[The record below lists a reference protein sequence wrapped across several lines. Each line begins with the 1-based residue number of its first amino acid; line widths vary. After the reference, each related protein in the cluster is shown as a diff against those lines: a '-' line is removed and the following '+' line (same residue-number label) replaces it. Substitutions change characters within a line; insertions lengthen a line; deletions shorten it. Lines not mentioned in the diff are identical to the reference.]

1 MTAATTP
8 RPVARE
14 VAIGTRIQVP
24 GRVLHPVG
32 TVTGRMEHIASGMTT
47 LEVDGRDH
55 VTVPS
60 GQAIDLAAG
69 RSAGDVALGTL
80 RSEPGGFG
88 AAVARLGFG
97 EFRPGSSPNYGE
109 WLSSEHASGLFRVV
123 CRPDDGDTV
132 DLIGW
137 DPARPHAKLL
147 AWKVSFD
154 GSTPQSIVLAA
165 IANAVG
171 ELPVTA

>member
-1 MTAATTP
+1 MTATTATP
-8 RPVARE
+8 RPV
-14 VAIGTRIQVP
+14 
-24 GRVLHPVG
+24 GR
-32 TVTGRMEHIASGMTT
+32 T
-47 LEVDGRDH
+47 
-55 VTVPS
+55 
-60 GQAIDLAAG
+60 
-69 RSAGDVALGTL
+69 AGDVALGTL

-97 EFRPGSSPNYGE
+97 EFRPGSSPAYGE
-109 WLSSEHASGLFRVV
+109 WFSSEHASGLFRVV

-137 DPARPHAKLL
+137 DPARPTAKLL
-147 AWKVSFD
+147 AWKVTFD

-171 ELPVTA
+171 ELPVTR